1 VRCRVPPTTAYIE
14 AGGGMEGEAFAAR
27 HTRVTLVQYVLVKFI
42 LFLFNPSPHAGRA
55 STQLPSSSSGLLK
68 EVRPAHVMSPS

>member
-27 HTRVTLVQYVLVKFI
+27 HTGVTLVQYVLVKFI
-42 LFLFNPSPHAGRA
+42 FVSFEIHNCETEERFL
-55 STQLPSSSSGLLK
+55 
-68 EVRPAHVMSPS
+68 